1 MASNTPNL
9 NLLKKDP
16 LTDGNETFNIQTMMN
31 DNWDK
36 IDTAVKKVQDDVANI
51 DPDIPDASTT
61 KKGIVQ
67 LTSATNSTSETLA
80 ATAKAVKTVADAS
93 LPKTGG
99 TVTGL
104 VALQNGADITGS
116 LSLNSDNGVPLM
128 MGRAG
133 NKKWINHIENG
144 NSRLHISPSKSN
156 DNPDWNFDKGLRI
169 DAEDG
174 LVTAKNNMHVEA
186 NMMVR
191 HGALGQ
197 IPNISL
203 AIGDND
209 TGFNWE
215 GDGYVALMS
224 NGRTVAYMKDGRFV
238 VRGDGDDFYDV
249 ARDIINLKQSGVSR
263 KQELVNAINA
273 NGGSASNDQDF
284 SGLISNL
291 NNITR
296 TRYKEG
302 STTGNNGIPN
312 SNSDWVTLPSGFYK
326 KVTARSDFMDSSRV
340 SLGNF
345 SVSSNSSITFYA
357 LDSAGRQVDVLT
369 FNLPRSITVTGFRA
383 FQGGAGIATYN
394 SGDNV
399 GRWSDAS
406 LAGFDMTGGVRFR
419 YRITGTVNTSSGSV
433 SGAMTAY
440 GG

>member
-36 IDTAVKKVQDDVANI
+36 LDTAVKKVQDDVANI
-51 DPDIPDASTT
+51 GPNLPNASTT
-61 KKGIVQ
+61 QKGIVQ

-80 ATAKAVKTVADAS
+80 ATAKAVKTVSDAS

-104 VALQNGADITGS
+104 IALQNGADITGS

-174 LVTAKNNMHVEA
+174 LVTAKNNMHVYA

-197 IPNISL
+197 MPAISL
-203 AIGDND
+203 AIGDSD

-215 GDGYVALMS
+215 GDGLLYFVS
-224 NGRTVAYMKDGRFV
+224 NGTQ
-238 VRGDGDDFYDV
+238 V
-249 ARDIINLKQSGVSR
+249 AR
-263 KQELVNAINA
+263 
-273 NGGSASNDQDF
+273 
-284 SGLISNL
+284 L
-291 NNITR
+291 NNGVFEV
-296 TRYKEG
+296 KNQEG
-302 STTGNNGIPN
+302 
-312 SNSDWVTLPSGFYK
+312 GFNQMSSLK
-326 KVTARSDFMDSSRV
+326 KVTRYSINPANYATGSSMP
-340 SLGNF
+340 LGMTVNPNKTELSIPSMF
-345 SVSSNSSITFYA
+345 SRTSN
-357 LDSAGRQVDVLT
+357 
-369 FNLPRSITVTGFRA
+369 
-383 FQGGAGIATYN
+383 N
-394 SGDNV
+394 SGTHQF
-399 GRWSDAS
+399 AIS
-406 LAGFDMTGGVRFR
+406 LSGDGNNLVIDSNTTSCDRMTIQLTE
-419 YRITGTVNTSSGSV
+419 Y
-433 SGAMTAY
+433 Y
-440 GG
+440 